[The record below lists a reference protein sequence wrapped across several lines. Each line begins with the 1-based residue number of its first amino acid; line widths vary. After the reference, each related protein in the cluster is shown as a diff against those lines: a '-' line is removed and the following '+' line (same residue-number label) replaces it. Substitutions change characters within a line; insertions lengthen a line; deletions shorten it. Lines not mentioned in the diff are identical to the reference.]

1 MIYQGN
7 AIKVSQQADGFA
19 ELQFDL
25 TGESINK
32 FNVATLDELAAALAA
47 LRKASGVKG
56 LVLTSAKS
64 VFIVGAD
71 ITEFNGVFSRG
82 NEAIAAYLSRAN
94 DIFSEL
100 ESLPFPTVVA
110 INGYALGGGWEVCLA
125 CDFRVMSDAARV
137 GLPETKL
144 GIIPGFGGTVRL
156 PRVLGVDHAIEWIAG
171 GAEQKPAHA
180 LEVGAVDAVVSADIL
195 RDAAFDLCAQAATG
209 TFNYA
214 ERRQEKNSAL
224 PLSDLELMM
233 AFTTGKAVVAAQ
245 AGKNFPA
252 PMAAVNAMEKAARM
266 SRDEAVKVE
275 TDAFLS
281 VALTPQAQ
289 ALIGIFLND
298 QALAKTAKTW
308 EKKASKPVT
317 HAAVLGAGIMGGGI
331 AYQSAYK
338 GVPVVM
344 KDIAQH
350 GIDLGLAEANKLL
363 TKQVEKGRMKPA
375 VMGDTLNRIVPTL
388 SYEPVKQVDIV
399 VEAVVENVKVKQ
411 SVLSEVEKYLD
422 DDAIVAS
429 NTSTISISLLAESLQ
444 RPQNFCGMHFF
455 NPVHA
460 MPLVEVIRGKKT
472 SDDAVARTVA
482 YANTMGKKAIVVND
496 CPGFLVN
503 RVLFPYFAG
512 FVQLVKDGADF
523 QQIDSVMEKWGW
535 PMGPAF
541 LCDVVGIDTC
551 VHAAHVLAD
560 GFPDRMKP
568 NFKTALEI
576 MYDNKRLGQKNG
588 VGFYN
593 HEKDKKGKPVKV
605 AKEEVYA
612 LLAPEVAERKVFSDE
627 EIIARMMVP
636 MCTEMARCL
645 DEKIVESAVEADMA
659 LIYGLGFPVFR
670 GGVCRW
676 MDAIG
681 MQAFVEMADRYFA
694 LGKLYEPTV
703 SQRAMAA
710 NQQKY
715 FA

>member
-25 TGESINK
+25 ANESVNK
-32 FNVATLDELAAALAA
+32 FNVATLDELSAALAA
-47 LRKASGVKG
+47 LRQAKNIKG

-82 NEAIAAYLSRAN
+82 NEAIAAYLTRAN

-100 ESLPFPTVVA
+100 ASLPFPSVAA
-110 INGYALGGGWEVCLA
+110 INGYALGGGLEVCLA
-125 CDFRVMSDAARV
+125 CDFRVMSDAARI

-156 PRVLGVDHAIEWIAG
+156 PRLLGVDHAIEWIAS

-180 LEVGAVDAVVSADIL
+180 LEVGAVDAVVAGEVL
-195 RDAAFDLCAQAATG
+195 RDAAFELCAQAAAG
-209 TFNYA
+209 VFDYA
-214 ERRQEKNSAL
+214 ARRKEKMGAL
-224 PLSDLELMM
+224 ALSDLELMM
-233 AFTTGKAVVAAQ
+233 AFTTGKAVVSAQ

-252 PMAAVNAMEKAARM
+252 PMAAVNAMEKAARL
-266 SRDEAVKVE
+266 SSAEAVKIE
-275 TDAFLS
+275 TEAFLS

-308 EKKASKPVT
+308 EKKATKKVE

-350 GIDLGLAEANKLL
+350 GLDLGLAEANKLL

-388 SYEPVKQVDIV
+388 SYEQVKPVDIV
-399 VEAVVENVKVKQ
+399 VEAVVENIKVKQ
-411 SVLSEVEKYLD
+411 SVLSEVEKYLA

-429 NTSTISISLLAESLQ
+429 NTSTISISLLADSLQ

-460 MPLVEVIRGKKT
+460 MP
-472 SDDAVARTVA
+472 
-482 YANTMGKKAIVVND
+482 
-496 CPGFLVN
+496 
-503 RVLFPYFAG
+503 
-512 FVQLVKDGADF
+512 
-523 QQIDSVMEKWGW
+523 
-535 PMGPAF
+535 
-541 LCDVVGIDTC
+541 
-551 VHAAHVLAD
+551 
-560 GFPDRMKP
+560 
-568 NFKTALEI
+568 
-576 MYDNKRLGQKNG
+576 
-588 VGFYN
+588 
-593 HEKDKKGKPVKV
+593 
-605 AKEEVYA
+605 
-612 LLAPEVAERKVFSDE
+612 
-627 EIIARMMVP
+627 
-636 MCTEMARCL
+636 
-645 DEKIVESAVEADMA
+645 
-659 LIYGLGFPVFR
+659 
-670 GGVCRW
+670 
-676 MDAIG
+676 
-681 MQAFVEMADRYFA
+681 
-694 LGKLYEPTV
+694 
-703 SQRAMAA
+703 
-710 NQQKY
+710 
-715 FA
+715 